1 MQYAQIQI
9 FNSNSVNTAILGGLV
24 FIGSNGKTEYTP
36 SEEVRREHTADEWH
50 WTDYPDK
57 GK

>member
-1 MQYAQIQI
+1 MARFKFLIPI
-9 FNSNSVNTAILGGLV
+9 ALMTAILGGLV

-36 SEEVRREHTADEWH
+36 SEEVRPEHTADEWH